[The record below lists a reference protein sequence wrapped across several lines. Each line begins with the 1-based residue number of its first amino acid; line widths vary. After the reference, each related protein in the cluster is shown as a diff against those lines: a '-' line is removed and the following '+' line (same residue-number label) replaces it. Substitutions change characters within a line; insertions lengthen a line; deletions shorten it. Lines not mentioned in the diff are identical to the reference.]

1 MLKSAKTGMQIIN
14 HLRPTVDF
22 TNNSELCKV
31 YIDFINAK
39 SLKSVLY
46 NFLSS
51 SEVSKNIAKYNIVV
65 SLEENNTKYIID
77 TVNSNGT
84 MILQNY
90 HSAEELNIAN
100 ICIKSEKKY
109 NICKKYLDYE
119 TIFFTDNKNNKI
131 YTASYNDNELIK
143 KIINTNICKVL
154 ITCNNAMLLAYE
166 IKKNTES

>member
-51 SEVSKNIAKYNIVV
+51 SEVSKI
-65 SLEENNTKYIID
+65 
-77 TVNSNGT
+77 
-84 MILQNY
+84 
-90 HSAEELNIAN
+90 
-100 ICIKSEKKY
+100 
-109 NICKKYLDYE
+109 
-119 TIFFTDNKNNKI
+119 
-131 YTASYNDNELIK
+131 
-143 KIINTNICKVL
+143 
-154 ITCNNAMLLAYE
+154 
-166 IKKNTES
+166 